1 MNGVHPAS
9 AAPERSR
16 RSRLGRRLAAGLAV
30 LVLIVVCVSVVLD
43 AGGRAIAAGGRPP
56 IMAYRGLGAWVDLFD
71 STYWNDPAAAI
82 SGMTAHGVRTLYIE
96 TSNFHWPSDLNKPAA
111 LSEFIVQ
118 AHAHGMKVVAWY
130 LPQLKDL
137 AYDLRRCKAALDFRT
152 ADGQRFDSFGLDI
165 EDSSVTPASAR
176 TTQLLTLSGELRA
189 AVGAGYPLGA
199 IIPSPTGMTIHAS
212 FWPDF
217 PYKQLAAIYD
227 VMVPMGYYTYH
238 VHGYAKVFAETA
250 NNFTI
255 IREQTGDP
263 RIPIHV
269 IGGAAANSSTAEV
282 QAYVRCVREYGGLG
296 ASLYDYGTTKAGAWQ
311 FLNLVPVNPRPG
323 LPMPAALGYSGI
335 LGNVPHG
342 DSAHPKEVF
351 FDAGTLTGSQVLHY
365 RLYDA
370 QKHEVRLLVNWNS
383 IGLLPAGPARKW
395 TKERTIAIPASSLNA
410 TGSTT
415 ITFVARGNFPTWSVW
430 GVRGVSLTPAP

>member
-1 MNGVHPAS
+1 M
-9 AAPERSR
+9 
-16 RSRLGRRLAAGLAV
+16 
-30 LVLIVVCVSVVLD
+30 
-43 AGGRAIAAGGRPP
+43 
-56 IMAYRGLGAWVDLFD
+56 
-71 STYWNDPAAAI
+71 
-82 SGMTAHGVRTLYIE
+82 
-96 TSNFHWPSDLNKPAA
+96 
-111 LSEFIVQ
+111 Q
-118 AHAHGMKVVAWY
+118 AHVHGMKVVAWY

-335 LGNVPHG
+335 LGNVPRS
-342 DSAHPKEVF
+342 DTAHPKEVF
-351 FDAGTLTGSQVLHY
+351 FDAGILTGSQVLHY

-410 TGSTT
+410 TGSTI

-430 GVRGVSLTPAP
+430 GVRDVSLTPAP

>member
-1 MNGVHPAS
+1 VA
-9 AAPERSR
+9 
-16 RSRLGRRLAAGLAV
+16 LA
-30 LVLIVVCVSVVLD
+30 LIVVCASVVLTTD
-43 AGGRAIAAGGRPP
+43 GRAAAAAARPP
-56 IMAYRGLGAWVDLFD
+56 IMAYRGLGAWADLFD
-71 STYWNDPAAAI
+71 SAYWKDPAAAI
-82 SGMTAHGVRTLYIE
+82 SGMAVHGVRTLYIE
-96 TSNFHWPSDLNKPAA
+96 TSNWHWPSDLNQPAA
-111 LSEFIVQ
+111 LSTFITQ

-137 AYDLRRCKAALDFRT
+137 AFDLRRCQAALDFRT
-152 ADGQRFDSFGLDI
+152 ADGQRFDSFGLDV
-165 EDSSVTPASAR
+165 EDTSVMPVSTRTERLLALSA
-176 TTQLLTLSGELRA
+176 QVRA
-189 AVGAGYPLGA
+189 AAGTDYPLGA

-212 FWPDF
+212 FWPNF

-227 VMVPMGYYTYH
+227 VIVPMGYYTYH

-255 IREQTGDP
+255 IREQTGDQ

-269 IGGAAANSSTAEV
+269 IGGTAADSSTAEV

-311 FLNLVPVNPRPG
+311 FLNLVPANPRPG
-323 LPMPAALGYSGI
+323 LPMPAALGYAGI
-335 LGNVPHG
+335 LGNVPRS

-351 FDAGTLTGSQVLHY
+351 FDAGILKGSQVLHY

-395 TKERTIAIPASSLNA
+395 TKERTITIPAASLNA
-410 TGSTT
+410 TGATV
-415 ITFVARGNFPTWSVW
+415 ITFVARDNFPTWSVW